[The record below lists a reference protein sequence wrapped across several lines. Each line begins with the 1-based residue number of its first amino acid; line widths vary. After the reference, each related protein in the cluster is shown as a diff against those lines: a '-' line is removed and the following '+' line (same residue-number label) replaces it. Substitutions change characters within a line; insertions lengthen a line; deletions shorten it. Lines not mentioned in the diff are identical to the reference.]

1 MKKRISYD
9 RLWKLMIDKKINKS
23 QLIQTADITSNAM
36 AKMGKDKTV
45 QVETLLKICEV
56 LDCEIEDIVE
66 FKNKE
71 ESHD

>member
-23 QLIQTADITSNAM
+23 QLIQAADITSNAM

-45 QVETLLKICEV
+45 QLETLLKICEV
-56 LDCEIEDIVE
+56 LDCGIEDIVE
-66 FKNKE
+66 FK
-71 ESHD
+71 ESD